1 MDLLGEF
8 FQSLAGALLDALTY
22 MVNHLFDDA
31 SYRRGF
37 FAGMVF
43 LVVTFGLA
51 QLIPYAQ
58 GRIVAFFAAR
68 EPSLEHGDSGAR
80 LGGGCMWGSLIL
92 IGLVVLFAG
101 IMWGLG
107 ASG

>member
-1 MDLLGEF
+1 MDLLGDF
-8 FQSLAGALLDALTY
+8 FRFLAGTLFDALTY

-37 FAGMVF
+37 FAGIVF

-68 EPSLEHGDSGAR
+68 EPSLEHGDSGAQ
-80 LGGGCMWGSLIL
+80 LGGGCFFGSIIL
-92 IGLVVLFAG
+92 IALVVLFAG

-107 ASG
+107 AAG

>member
-8 FQSLAGALLDALTY
+8 FRILAGAIGDALAY
-22 MVNHLFDDA
+22 MVNHLFDDP

-37 FAGMVF
+37 FAGIVF
-43 LVVTFGLA
+43 IVVAFGLS

-58 GRIVAFFAAR
+58 GRIVAFFAVR
-68 EPSLEHGDSGAR
+68 QPTLQQEDSGAV
-80 LGGGCMWGSLIL
+80 LGGGCALGTVIL
-92 IGLVVLFAG
+92 LGLAIIFGG

-107 ASG
+107 ANG